1 MALRSGSS
9 HNVGKASASISIGVP
24 DPMRKDNGLT
34 SGLESASDSNTQV
47 KKPKKLS
54 FRKNSSGSKTATSD
68 ATAKKPTR
76 RKAKKDTTAQEDQ
89 AASETA
95 SLAAI
100 MPKAFRKNAKATTAK
115 VTIISDTL
123 PEKVLQET
131 AEEVV
136 ATNLPTTMRLHQRV
150 LINVIL
156 LIPFFFAL
164 LAFGLR
170 QQDFKAQPER
180 VSQVTVRGDILDS
193 SGAVLA
199 QGPAENRVYPHRQV
213 AAPLIGFSGEEQAAG
228 NWGLEGLEK
237 TMDAHLEAGLNVT
250 TTIDLSL
257 QSATQQA
264 LSEAALSYNAES
276 GTAIVLQ
283 AGTGHILA
291 AASYPEYDP
300 NEQERYNATQKNNRV
315 FLQQIDPGSIFK
327 PIVLAALL
335 QSGKLDFSEQLPVA
349 MDLKIGRQT
358 FKDVMTHDEMMSVP
372 DLLKYSSNVGMIEAA
387 QRFEPDEMYYWLRDF
402 GFSKPV
408 PLDEHYT
415 GEGSMQHYDKWVPQD
430 QASISI
436 GQGITVTAL
445 QLAVAYSVFA
455 NDGLLVQPRLA
466 MVDNPPKQRPL
477 INKQLAINMREMLVS
492 AAQYG
497 GARNSLVEGVR
508 IAGKTGTADAF
519 DHESGSY
526 QRGDYTTSFA
536 GIFPADDPEAVV
548 VVMLHKP
555 QGEKLFGSTVA
566 APVFQEIVSAAMSL
580 WEAPNR

>member
-1 MALRSGSS
+1 MALRSGNS

-24 DPMRKDNGLT
+24 DPMRKDNGLEQT
-34 SGLESASDSNTQV
+34 VE
-47 KKPKKLS
+47 PKKT
-54 FRKNSSGSKTATSD
+54 RKISLRNKNTESKKATPKQLKRN
-68 ATAKKPTR
+68 AKKANADITE
-76 RKAKKDTTAQEDQ
+76 DGQTAQNT
-89 AASETA
+89 AASFT
-95 SLAAI
+95 AI
-100 MPKAFRKNAKATTAK
+100 MPKAFRKADKDAVGKADK
-115 VTIISDTL
+115 VV
-123 PEKVLQET
+123 EVLQEEALQESVQET
-131 AEEVV
+131 TVS
-136 ATNLPTTMRLHQRV
+136 TKLPTTMRLHQRM

-170 QQDFKAQPER
+170 QQDFSAQPER

-193 SGAVLA
+193 SGKVLA

-213 AAPLIGFSGEEQAAG
+213 AAPLIGFSGEEQVAG
-228 NWGLEGLEK
+228 NRGLEGLEK
-237 TMDAHLEAGLNVT
+237 TMDARLEAGENVR

-264 LSEAALSYNAES
+264 LSETALSYNAES

-327 PIVLAALL
+327 PIVLATLL
-335 QSGKLDFSEQLPVA
+335 QSGKLDLGEQLPVS
-349 MDLKIGRQT
+349 MDLKVGTQT
-358 FKDVMTHDEMMSVP
+358 FKDVMTHGEMMSVP
-372 DLLKYSSNVGMIEAA
+372 DLLKYSSNVGMIEVA
-387 QRFEPDEMYYWLRDF
+387 QRFEPEEMYYWLRDF
-402 GFSKPV
+402 GFSRPV

-455 NDGLLVQPRLA
+455 NDGLLIQPRLA

-477 INKQLAINMREMLVS
+477 LNKQLAINMREMLVS

-519 DHESGSY
+519 DHNTGRY

-536 GIFPADDPEAVV
+536 GIFPADKPEAVV

-555 QGEKLFGSTVA
+555 QGEKLYGSTVA

>member
-1 MALRSGSS
+1 MALRSGNS

-24 DPMRKDNGLT
+24 DPMRKDNGLEQT
-34 SGLESASDSNTQV
+34 VE
-47 KKPKKLS
+47 PKKT
-54 FRKNSSGSKTATSD
+54 RKISLRNKNTESKKATPKQLKRN
-68 ATAKKPTR
+68 AKKANADITE
-76 RKAKKDTTAQEDQ
+76 DSQTAQN
-89 AASETA
+89 TA
-95 SLAAI
+95 SSFTAI
-100 MPKAFRKNAKATTAK
+100 MPKAFRKADKVAVGKADK
-115 VTIISDTL
+115 VV
-123 PEKVLQET
+123 EVLQEEALQESVQET
-131 AEEVV
+131 TVS
-136 ATNLPTTMRLHQRV
+136 TKLPTTMRLHQRM

-170 QQDFKAQPER
+170 QQDFSAQPER

-193 SGAVLA
+193 SGKVLA

-213 AAPLIGFSGEEQAAG
+213 AAPLIGFSGEEQVAG
-228 NWGLEGLEK
+228 NRGLEGLEK
-237 TMDAHLEAGLNVT
+237 TMDARLEAGENVR

-264 LSEAALSYNAES
+264 LSETALSYNAES

-327 PIVLAALL
+327 PIVLATLL
-335 QSGKLDFSEQLPVA
+335 QSGKLDLGEQLPVS
-349 MDLKIGRQT
+349 MDLKVGTQT
-358 FKDVMTHDEMMSVP
+358 FKDVMTHGEMMSVP
-372 DLLKYSSNVGMIEAA
+372 DLLKYSSNVGMIEVA
-387 QRFEPDEMYYWLRDF
+387 QRFEPEEMYYWLRDF
-402 GFSKPV
+402 GFSRPV

-455 NDGLLVQPRLA
+455 NDGLLIQPRLA

-477 INKQLAINMREMLVS
+477 LNKQLAINMREMLVS

-519 DHESGSY
+519 DHNTGRY

-536 GIFPADDPEAVV
+536 GIFPADKPEAVV

-555 QGEKLFGSTVA
+555 QGEKLYGSTVA